1 MSRRLYPSQPIAAAS
16 IAVFRSG
23 RVLLARRTRGPA
35 NALYSLPGGVV
46 EIGETLMEA
55 ALRELREETGVI
67 ARIAGFN
74 THIEIIERDDD
85 LKVRRLFI
93 IASFAGI
100 WIAGEGETGPE
111 ASDIV
116 WADPFGF
123 DGLPVTADLADILR
137 RAYALVQ
144 DAGAAR

>member
-1 MSRRLYPSQPIAAAS
+1 MSRLYPNQPIAAAS

-23 RVLLARRTRGPA
+23 RVLLARRTSGPA
-35 NALYSLPGGVV
+35 DALYSLPGGVV
-46 EIGETLMEA
+46 EIGETLAAA

-74 THIEIIERDDD
+74 THIEVIERDAE
-85 LKVRRLFI
+85 LRIRHHFI

-100 WIAGEGETGPE
+100 WIDGDGETGPE

-116 WADPFGF
+116 WADPFAFG
-123 DGLPVTADLADILR
+123 GLPVTANLADILSK
-137 RAYALVQ
+137 AYRLVEA
-144 DAGAAR
+144 AGAGR

>member
-1 MSRRLYPSQPIAAAS
+1 MSRLYPSQPIAAVS

-23 RVLLARRTRGPA
+23 RVLLARRTSGPA

-46 EIGETLMEA
+46 EIGETLIEA

-74 THIEIIERDDD
+74 THIEMIERDDA
-85 LKVRRLFI
+85 LRVRHHFI

-100 WIAGEGETGPE
+100 WMAGEGETGPE

-116 WADPFGF
+116 WADPFAF
-123 DGLPVTADLADILR
+123 DGLSVTANLADILP
-137 RAYALVQ
+137 RAYALVKG
-144 DAGAAR
+144 AGAAR